1 MACLGG
7 GTRRGRSFLPSRTI
21 TIVILTIS
29 RSITIIAIT
38 VIILI
43 ITITVVA
50 IFVIIT
56 VFIISIIR
64 TLPRSRKLP
73 YTEQPPSRLAR
84 SSPGWK
90 STFGSA

>member
-7 GTRRGRSFLPSRTI
+7 GTRRGRSFLPSRTT
-21 TIVILTIS
+21 TIGI
-29 RSITIIAIT
+29 ITIIAIT

-43 ITITVVA
+43 IIIAVVA
-50 IFVIIT
+50 IFVILT

-64 TLPRSRKLP
+64 TLPRSRKLH

-90 STFGSA
+90 STFGCA